1 MTADPQGFL
10 SPSDIAEL
18 AGVRRTVVSNWRR
31 RHSDFPAAIAG
42 TDANPLFARDE
53 VVGWLTRRGHKVR
66 EPTAGGWLWEAANSI
81 RGVASLDTVRELI
94 PALACI
100 KSRSAGS
107 SSDAAWRSIVDA
119 RPPELRERVTTSI
132 AELGIPVKSDVIRQV
147 DLGDEDLPRVIGAL
161 AQAINRIPTAHLAE
175 AVDFALGRFARWQAK
190 GGAEV
195 GFVGSRT
202 STLLVSLATGAT
214 GVVYDPACGIA
225 NVLLGLADRGAHAR
239 LVGHDINAA
248 ALSVAAQRALLRDI
262 EIELVQGDVL
272 AGDLDS
278 GLAADVVV
286 AEPPFGLR
294 WDPSSAIADPRFAYG
309 MAPRSSSELAWVE
322 HAVAHLAPDGR
333 AYVLTASG
341 ALHRQGAER
350 QIRSNLLSAG
360 CIEAIVGLPAKML
373 PHTSI
378 PLALWVLKRPGDA
391 TDVLLIDA
399 SETADVETRVA
410 GWLAAHAEIE
420 APHALVALTDL
431 LAADAVL
438 TPARWIGRLEVDRD
452 AIVAAF
458 TGGFALIAEGVRAL
472 GIQRTDIEGLSHL
485 PTSRIAT
492 VRELVDAGVLD
503 LHPGRPIGRP
513 EDRTP
518 ELEARLVKAS
528 DVKSRILARVADLP
542 EPGGVELT
550 EPGDVLLTTMNEVCA
565 VVDETGGHVQSTGV
579 ECIRVGD
586 TSAIASGYLAAV
598 LAGSWNSRL
607 QTGTTIQRV
616 PVRELEIPLIPLEDQ
631 AVVERAQAE
640 MERVRQL
647 SEQMTGQAE
656 QVQSAIL
663 DALRYNVTL
672 EQSDVSQQS
681 DGRHHAGEGIEGT

>member
-1 MTADPQGFL
+1 M
-10 SPSDIAEL
+10 
-18 AGVRRTVVSNWRR
+18 RRTVVSNWRR

-53 VVGWLTRRGHKVR
+53 VVGWLSGRGHEIR
-66 EPTAGGWLWEAANSI
+66 ETSAGGWLWEAANSI
-81 RGVASLDTVRELI
+81 RGVASLDAVRALI
-94 PALACI
+94 PALACV
-100 KSRSAGS
+100 KSRSGGS
-107 SSDAAWRSIVDA
+107 SSDGAWRSILDA
-119 RPPELRERVTTSI
+119 RPPELRERIAMSV
-132 AELGIPVKSDVIRQV
+132 AELGIPHESDVMRRLEV
-147 DLGDEDLPRVIGAL
+147 RDEELPVVVGAL
-161 AQAINRIPTAHLAE
+161 AHAIDRIPTAHLAE
-175 AVDFALGRFARWQAK
+175 AVDFALERFARWQAK
-190 GGAEV
+190 AGAEF
-195 GFVGSRT
+195 GFIGSRT
-202 STLLVSLATGAT
+202 SALLVSLAAGAT
-214 GVVYDPACGIA
+214 GAVYDPACGIG
-225 NVLLGLADRGAHAR
+225 NVLVGLAGRGGHAK
-239 LVGHDINAA
+239 LVGHDINVDALRLAA
-248 ALSVAAQRALLRDI
+248 ERALLRDI
-262 EIELVQGDVL
+262 EIELVQGNVL
-272 AGDLDS
+272 AGDLDP
-278 GLAADVVV
+278 GLEADVVV

-294 WDPSSAIADPRFAYG
+294 WDSSSAIADPRFAYG

-378 PLALWVLKRPGDA
+378 PLALWVLKRPGEA

-410 GWLAAHAEIE
+410 GWIAAHADIE

-431 LAADAVL
+431 LAAEAVL
-438 TPARWIGRLEVDRD
+438 TPARWIGRLEVDCD

-458 TGGFALIAEGVRAL
+458 IGGFALIAEGVRAL
-472 GIQRTDIEGLSHL
+472 GTQRTDMEGLSDL

-492 VRELVDAGVLD
+492 IRELVDAGVLE
-503 LHPGRPIGRP
+503 LRPGRSVGRP

-542 EPGGVELT
+542 ELGGVELT

-579 ECIRVGD
+579 ERIRVRD
-586 TSAIASGYLAAV
+586 TSAIAPGYLAAV
-598 LAGSWNSRL
+598 LTGSWNSRF

-640 MERVRQL
+640 MERFRQL
-647 SEQMTGQAE
+647 SEQMAGQAE
-656 QVQSAIL
+656 QVQNAIL
-663 DALRYNVTL
+663 DALRYNVAL
-672 EQSDVSQQS
+672 EQPDINRQS
-681 DGRHHAGEGIEGT
+681 DRRHTGEGIEGT

>member
-31 RHSDFPAAIAG
+31 RHSDFPVAIAG

-107 SSDAAWRSIVDA
+107 SSDAAWRSIVDG
-119 RPPELRERVTTSI
+119 RQPELRERVTTSI
-132 AELGIPVKSDVIRQV
+132 AELGIPVESDVMRQLNV
-147 DLGDEDLPRVIGAL
+147 RDEELPVVVGAL
-161 AQAINRIPTAHLAE
+161 AHAIDRIPTAHLAE
-175 AVDFALGRFARWQAK
+175 AVDFVLGRFARWQVKA
-190 GGAEV
+190 GAEF
-195 GFVGSRT
+195 GFIGSRT
-202 STLLVSLATGAT
+202 SALLVSLADTAT
-214 GVVYDPACGIA
+214 GVVYDPACGIG
-225 NVLLGLADRGAHAR
+225 NVLMGLADRGAHAK
-239 LVGHDINAA
+239 LVGHDIDAA
-248 ALSVAAQRALLRDI
+248 ALGVAAQRALLRDI
-262 EIELVQGDVL
+262 EIELVRGDVL
-272 AGDLDS
+272 ARDLDAA
-278 GLAADVVV
+278 LEADVVV

-294 WDPSSAIADPRFAYG
+294 WDPSSAIAEARFAYG
-309 MAPRSSSELAWVE
+309 MAPRSSADLAWVE
-322 HAVAHLAPDGR
+322 HAIAHLAPDGR

-341 ALHRQGAER
+341 ALHRQGVER
-350 QIRSNLLSAG
+350 QIRSYLLSAG
-360 CIEAIVGLPAKML
+360 CLEAIVGLPAKML

-391 TDVLLIDA
+391 TDVLLLDA

-458 TGGFALIAEGVRAL
+458 TGGFALIAEGVCAL
-472 GIQRTDIEGLSHL
+472 GTQQTDMEGLSDL

-492 VRELVDAGVLD
+492 IRELVDAGALE
-503 LHPGRPIGRP
+503 LRPGRPVGRS

-542 EPGGVELT
+542 ELGGVELT

-565 VVDETGGHVQSTGV
+565 VVDEAGGHVQSTGV
-579 ECIRVGD
+579 ERIRVRD
-586 TSAIASGYLAAV
+586 TSAIAPGYLAAV
-598 LAGSWNSRL
+598 LTGTWNSRF

-616 PVRELEIPLIPLEDQ
+616 HVRELEIPLIPLEDQ
-631 AVVERAQAE
+631 GVVERAQAE
-640 MERVRQL
+640 IERFRQL
-647 SEQMTGQAE
+647 SEQMAGQAE
-656 QVQSAIL
+656 QVRNAIL
-663 DALRYNVTL
+663 DALRYNVAL
-672 EQSDVSQQS
+672 EQPDVSQQS
-681 DGRHHAGEGIEGT
+681 DRRHHAGEVSEGT